1 MSFTPTKEQLE
12 ELGFSEDSLDYYPM
26 YTLNK
31 DDYIV
36 YNTDRKSFW
45 YSVWL
50 LIVPTYPQSLE
61 DLKTLIRLL
70 TPPWA

>member
-1 MSFTPTKEQLE
+1 MTYIPTKEELE

-26 YTLNK
+26 YKLNK

-36 YNTDRKSFW
+36 YNTDRKSFG

-50 LIVPTYPQSLE
+50 LIVPVYPKSL
-61 DLKTLIRLL
+61 DDIKTLIRIL
-70 TPPWA
+70 TPQ